1 MEWDGMRCDC
11 RQLLLSCPCS
21 RPASIWKFDSRKR
34 LSCFAESETLEAIA
48 QFDFTARSQ
57 RELSFK
63 KGHVLTLYTQVSSD
77 WWKGTKDGRDGL
89 IPDKYIL
96 LRIRFV
102 LGSSS
107 FSIFFPFHFHWV
119 NPGIQSVVM
128 ARRSIPVASGLLAYY
143 PRCLCRC
150 YTYGIDDVIVAAWLI
165 RIICLGFLRILKDS
179 DSDSDLWTFYD
190 VGNK

>member
-1 MEWDGMRCDC
+1 MRCDC

-107 FSIFFPFHFHWV
+107 FSIFFPFLFHWV

-143 PRCLCRC
+143 PPCLCRC
-150 YTYGIDDVIVAAWLI
+150 YRYGIDDVIVAAWLI
-165 RIICLGFLRILKDS
+165 RIICLGFLRILILILIS
-179 DSDSDLWTFYD
+179 
-190 VGNK
+190 